1 MENLEFKQEIIR
13 QMLFIGSILAG
24 FAFTVVVQLLNR
36 EGKTKIVFWSAT
48 AFIASTMSLLVAT
61 IGGAILLFASN
72 VLALRST
79 PEMVAATNGLF
90 VFLAI
95 FFIMGMITFMAGV
108 AIVGWLQSKALG
120 LVAVFFS
127 FFSCMIM
134 SGFYVYVAFTF
145 APKRIA
151 GSD

>member
-72 VLALRST
+72 VLALR
-79 PEMVAATNGLF
+79 PLRKWLPQPMVC
-90 VFLAI
+90 
-95 FFIMGMITFMAGV
+95 
-108 AIVGWLQSKALG
+108 
-120 LVAVFFS
+120 S
-127 FFSCMIM
+127 FFSP
-134 SGFYVYVAFTF
+134 S
-145 APKRIA
+145 
-151 GSD
+151 SLSWE